1 MSTLL
6 LLLGLIIIVIG
17 VLVYQ
22 KMTLKAEGF
31 TDTTAT
37 QLSFCPVNTTAYLN
51 LDGDTECCDGRVTM
65 NECMGTPI
73 CAISTTSS
81 LPPCSEIQAT
91 YYKIQA
97 NDKCPPSMPL
107 YYEGIGG
114 GSGCASMLNDT
125 KNGPVNNGTPQCTIY
140 KDMPTNYSDSTSCY
154 NAMNLETISD
164 RAKKLFDSNGV
175 TTSYLTSALTPQKI
189 GNQVLHMVQ
198 VSYNQTPTSTP
209 TTCYYASDLA
219 IMINLQK
226 QNGLMNADEASAKTT
241 ALSKGVYY
249 GECSAMAAVYT
260 TKSLAP
266 TDLISS

>member
-1 MSTLL
+1 
-6 LLLGLIIIVIG
+6 
-17 VLVYQ
+17 
-22 KMTLKAEGF
+22 MTLKPEGF
-31 TDTTAT
+31 TDSAAT

-97 NDKCPPSMPL
+97 NDKCPPSMPK
-107 YYEGIGG
+107 YYEGVGG
-114 GSGCASMLNDT
+114 NSGCATILNT
-125 KNGPVNNGTPQCTIY
+125 NKNAPANNGTPQCTIY
-140 KDMPTNYSDSTSCY
+140 KDMSTNYSNATSCY
-154 NAMNLETISD
+154 NQMNLEKISN
-164 RAKKLFDSNGV
+164 RANKLFDTNGV
-175 TTSYLTSALTPQKI
+175 TTSYLSSALTPQQI
-189 GNQVLHMVQ
+189 GKQALQMVQ
-198 VSYNQTPTSTP
+198 VSYKKTPTSTP

-226 QNGLMNADEASAKTT
+226 QNGLIKPDDASAKTT

-266 TDLISS
+266 TELISA